1 MHHVIA
7 EIARIIVRGHATG
20 GNRLDIKRI
29 CERSIDRL
37 LIFRIRNIALL
48 VHQLQH
54 DIALLLGFRLVRFDG
69 RIVSVRILGDCRDGR
84 RLGHVQFRSG
94 DVEVAFGGHFHA
106 AQVVAAELRDVE
118 VALQDLGFG
127 VFLFDL
133 HRDQHFT

>member
-1 MHHVIA
+1 MVLRAISFNKVERGDDLQTALFQQSFPVLAGLAEFLGIQNLMHHVIA

-54 DIALLLGFRLVRFDG
+54 DIALLLGFRRHRGYCRQTVRY
-69 RIVSVRILGDCRDGR
+69 
-84 RLGHVQFRSG
+84 
-94 DVEVAFGGHFHA
+94 
-106 AQVVAAELRDVE
+106 
-118 VALQDLGFG
+118 
-127 VFLFDL
+127 
-133 HRDQHFT
+133 